1 MINTKWENQM
11 QKLILICLAVLL
23 TGCASKERREAR
35 AECSVEAMRQYPPQI
50 ERQMVN
56 KSRLVSVPDGTMN
69 CTTIGTGQ
77 FATTN
82 CVAGTKLESIP
93 YTAVENVDMNKTSRA
108 AVEKACA
115 DRICFQRFGNSQCK
129 INK

>member
-1 MINTKWENQM
+1 ML
-11 QKLILICLAVLL
+11 KLIFICVAILLA
-23 TGCASKERREAR
+23 GCASKERREAR
-35 AECSVEAMRQYPPQI
+35 AECSVDAMRQYPPII

-82 CVAGTKLESIP
+82 CVAGTRLESIP
-93 YTAVENVDMNKTSRA
+93 YTAVENVDMNKNARD
-108 AVEKACA
+108 AVETACT
-115 DRICFQRFGNSQCK
+115 DRKCYQRFGNSQCK
-129 INK
+129 VGK